1 MSIALVVVVV
11 VVAAAAEPEVDIVH
25 LQEMKPSFTPRKGG
39 NQNC

>member
-11 VVAAAAEPEVDIVH
+11 AAAVAEPEVDIVH
-25 LQEMKPSFTPRKGG
+25 LQEMKPSFTPCKGG